1 MGSWWWWR
9 SYIIVVIVTTK
20 TITKTRNFVS
30 WIHQL
35 YPAKGGNTRQNCQGQ
50 INNSCFNLKA
60 DLFFC
65 HFNLSPLF
73 SRQWWVWAGDHANA
87 GEWDWSVRIFTV
99 KLSKHSHQRTKEQIA
114 IVTSTRIKG
123 MFSSMCIQLPPSNP
137 KRKPKQNPSPVSR
150 NRRPRKKKNKQ
161 VRRAGQRDEMTAS
174 SAMGCGEPLQS
185 L

>member
-1 MGSWWWWR
+1 M
-9 SYIIVVIVTTK
+9 VIVTIE
-20 TITKTRNFVS
+20 TITKTGNFIL
-30 WIHQL
+30 WIGQL
-35 YPAKGGNTRQNCQGQ
+35 YPAKGGNTRQNCQDQ

-60 DLFFC
+60 NLFFC

-99 KLSKHSHQRTKEQIA
+99 KLSKHSHQRTEEQIA

-137 KRKPKQNPSPVSR
+137 KENPNKTPALSQETEDHERRRTNRWEELGNGMKWQPV
-150 NRRPRKKKNKQ
+150 
-161 VRRAGQRDEMTAS
+161 VRQ
-174 SAMGCGEPLQS
+174 GCGEPLQS